1 MTQTILNLYKYR
13 PIDEWTIK
21 GLKEKTIHFKCPA
34 EYNDPFDCRLNLIID
49 GTDEQW
55 ESYRQRM
62 GISLDEL
69 NSYKANRKIT
79 SGNSGKYYKEIH
91 RHSLLTI
98 RISCFSEVSDNILMW
113 SHYAD
118 SHKGICLMFE
128 TIKFDTIQYMVF
140 NKEDL
145 QYNSS
150 NLPPDHSGIIR
161 VRYAEKLPEA
171 YNHLEY
177 DKDKIAP
184 FLMTKSIDWAYEKE
198 WRMMLPK
205 EALKTENPRYLDN
218 QLKGIIF
225 GLSCSDENKNLVK
238 DIVSGQGVNFYQAT
252 AIKNEYKLEI
262 CPE

>member
-1 MTQTILNLYKYR
+1 MKQTLNLYKYR
-13 PIDEWTIK
+13 PLDEWTIK
-21 GLKEKTIHFKCPA
+21 ELKERTIHFKCPN
-34 EYNDPFDCRLNLIID
+34 EYNDPFDCRINLIID

-62 GISLDEL
+62 GITTDEL
-69 NSYKANRKIT
+69 KAYKAERKIKVE
-79 SGNSGKYYKEIH
+79 NSGSYYKEIH
-91 RHSLLTI
+91 RHSLLNI
-98 RISCFSEVSDNILMW
+98 RLSCFSEVPDNILMW

-128 TIKFDTIQYMVF
+128 TIEFDTIQYLDL

-150 NLPPDHSGIIR
+150 KLPPDHSGIIR
-161 VRYAEKLPEA
+161 VRYAEKLPES

-184 FLMTKSIDWAYEKE
+184 FLMTKSTDWAYEKE

-205 EALKTENPRYLDN
+205 EALKTDNPRYLDN

-225 GLSCSDENKNLVK
+225 GLNCSDENKNNIK
-238 DIVSGQGVNFYQAT
+238 DIFKGQAVSFYQAT

-262 CPE
+262 CP